1 MLFSFNDE
9 QCCFS
14 LFYIYAMGKTHFLSP
29 VVETFILG
37 QLI

>member
-14 LFYIYAMGKTHFLSP
+14 LFYIYATEKADVSLSRKAKK
-29 VVETFILG
+29 
-37 QLI
+37 

>member
-14 LFYIYAMGKTHFLSP
+14 LFYMCAQEKDFSANSFLA
-29 VVETFILG
+29 VD
-37 QLI
+37 QL